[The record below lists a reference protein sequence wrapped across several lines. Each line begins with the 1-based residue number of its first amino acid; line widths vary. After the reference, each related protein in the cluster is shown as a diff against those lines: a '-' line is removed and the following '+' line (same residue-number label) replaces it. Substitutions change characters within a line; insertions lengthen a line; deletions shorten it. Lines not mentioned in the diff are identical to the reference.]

1 MLYIGL
7 YIVFSWSAHNPFNKK
22 KKKKKK
28 TYFIEM
34 ER

>member
-7 YIVFSWSAHNPFNKK
+7 YIVFSWSAHKPFHKK